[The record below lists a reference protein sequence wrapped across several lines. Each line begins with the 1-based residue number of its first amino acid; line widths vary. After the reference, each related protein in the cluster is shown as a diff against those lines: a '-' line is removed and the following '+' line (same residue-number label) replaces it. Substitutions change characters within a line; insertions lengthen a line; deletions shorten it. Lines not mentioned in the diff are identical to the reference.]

1 METIFNYSSK
11 LINSDRGNFRRYL
24 HEDIDWNERL
34 IGIIGARGTGKTTL
48 MLLHAKDNFSDK
60 SKVVYLSMDNLW
72 FSNHTLTEFTE
83 EFSKYGGTHIFLDE
97 VHRYPDWAIE
107 LKNVYDNY
115 PELHFVFTGSSMLEI
130 YNSNADLSRRA
141 VVYELHGLSFREYL
155 ILEGIDNLPV
165 LKLEDIFGNHVTIA
179 SEITAKHKIALHFR
193 NYIRTGYYPIY
204 REGLKNYPI
213 KLQNVVNAIIDK
225 DIPAIEK
232 IDFAGMYALKKM
244 LMMLSTLVPYTPNI
258 EKLSTDMQ
266 LNRATTLK
274 YLHYLTKAGLINSLM
289 ASSKGVSILTKP
301 EKVLLN
307 NTNLIFALSADKPE
321 EGNVRETFIVNQLKI
336 KHKLITANKGDFLI
350 DEKYLIEVGG
360 KKKKF
365 SQIKDIPDSYVVAD
379 NIEVGFGN
387 KIPLWLFG
395 MLY

>member
-97 VHRYPDWAIE
+97 VHRYPNWAIE

-141 VVYELHGLSFREYL
+141 VVHELHGLSFREYL

-289 ASSKGVSILTKP
+289 ASSKGVSILTKV
-301 EKVLLN
+301 KR
-307 NTNLIFALSADKPE
+307 S
-321 EGNVRETFIVNQLKI
+321 
-336 KHKLITANKGDFLI
+336 
-350 DEKYLIEVGG
+350 
-360 KKKKF
+360 
-365 SQIKDIPDSYVVAD
+365 
-379 NIEVGFGN
+379 
-387 KIPLWLFG
+387 
-395 MLY
+395 

>member
-11 LINSDRGNFRRYL
+11 LINADRGNFRRYL
-24 HEDIDWNERL
+24 HDDIDWNERL

-48 MLLHAKDNFSDK
+48 MLLYAKDNFSDK

-83 EFSKYGGTHIFLDE
+83 EFSKYGGTHILLDE
-97 VHRYPDWAIE
+97 VHRYPNWAIE

-155 ILEGIDNLPV
+155 TFEGIDNYPV
-165 LKLEDIFGNHVTIA
+165 IKLEEIFGNHVNIA

-204 REGLKNYPI
+204 KEGLKNYPI

-274 YLHYLTKAGLINSLM
+274 YMSYLNKAGLINTLM

-321 EGNVRETFIVNQLKI
+321 EGNVRETFLVNQLKI

-360 KKKKF
+360 KNKKF
-365 SQIKDIPDSYVVAD
+365 NQIKDIPDSYIVAD